1 MFLVIVPGKLKSCS
15 SFCYC
20 LVLPI
25 FSHRS
30 GDETFIATSSHS
42 SMANAGHRFLQPRS
56 NSTASVRRN
65 SSNNTT
71 VTTAVSS
78 PVSTAT
84 GSFTYQS
91 VLPIGVADGSQ
102 GVTLPVQRIIEGLPV
117 VTLPAGLVTHEP
129 IVMTAA
135 QRQLHEQLRV
145 KHAQLQRQIMAQ
157 QEELRRV
164 SEQLLLAQYGAW
176 GSTVLKVTRSRIR

>member
-1 MFLVIVPGKLKSCS
+1 MP
-15 SFCYC
+15 
-20 LVLPI
+20 
-25 FSHRS
+25 
-30 GDETFIATSSHS
+30 
-42 SMANAGHRFLQPRS
+42 NAGHRFLQPRS

-71 VTTAVSS
+71 TVTTAIPS

-84 GSFTYQS
+84 GTFTYQS

-129 IVMTAA
+129 IVMTSA

-176 GSTVLKVTRSRIR
+176 GSTVLKVTPSRIRW